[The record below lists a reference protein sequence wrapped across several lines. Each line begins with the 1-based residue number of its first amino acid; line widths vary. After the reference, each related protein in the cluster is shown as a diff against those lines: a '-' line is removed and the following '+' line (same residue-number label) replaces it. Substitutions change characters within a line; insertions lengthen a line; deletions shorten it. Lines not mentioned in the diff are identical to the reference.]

1 MPGFASV
8 GRLKLRYLIAR
19 ARYFAA
25 TGNPILKGR
34 GISEQDTATSQHVA
48 VINEAFARKFFKNE
62 DPIGKYFGRTEM
74 ASRLYEVVGI
84 VKDARYLT
92 IGLDQPIGPFFFL
105 PAAQHDV
112 STQGEH
118 SEVDPGTHFLH
129 DIVIVTKPQAN
140 LSFESVRHA
149 MASVDPNLPISIRT
163 LKDQVAGQFTQ
174 HEGAAQIARAIF

>member
-1 MPGFASV
+1 M
-8 GRLKLRYLIAR
+8 
-19 ARYFAA
+19 
-25 TGNPILKGR
+25 
-34 GISEQDTATSQHVA
+34 
-48 VINEAFARKFFKNE
+48 
-62 DPIGKYFGRTEM
+62 
-74 ASRLYEVVGI
+74 
-84 VKDARYLT
+84 T

-140 LSFESVRHA
+140 LSFAQVRQA

-163 LKDQVAGQFTQ
+163 LKEQVAGQFTQ
-174 HEGAAQIARAIF
+174 QRLIARLTSFFGILSLVLASIGLYGVTAYNVGRRVNEIGVRMALGANRGQVVTLILRGAFGLIRARRW